1 MSEDI
6 SPSYVRQYNSDT
18 DLQAVIHI
26 FRQTCDDSL
35 KVEPIW
41 TTGSFI
47 WCRPYLVLS
56 PATCFVVDDGSGKA
70 VGYILGT
77 PDTAK
82 FCNDWKNR
90 YISYIEPE
98 LNSLPPIDA
107 RTEEDANGLAKRR
120 DVLTNLIR
128 NDIHKLEYGEYSEQL
143 RSFPGH
149 LHIDILPSHQRQ
161 GFGRKLIDVFKAAA
175 KAEGCPGAYLGM
187 VAGNDGA
194 ARFYEALGFERLPHV
209 LDEGVSGEKGR
220 TKKREDGGETIYF
233 VVEL

>member
-1 MSEDI
+1 MSKDI

-41 TTGSFI
+41 TTSSFI

-107 RTEEDANGLAKRR
+107 RTEEDASGLAKRR

-128 NDIHKLEYGEYSEQL
+128 NDIYKLEYGEYSEQL

-149 LHIDILPSHQRQ
+149 LHIDILPSHQRR
-161 GFGRKLIDVFKAAA
+161 GFGRKLIDAFKAAA
-175 KAEGCPGAYLGM
+175 KVEGCPGAYLGM
-187 VAGNDGA
+187 NAGNDGA
-194 ARFYEALGFERLPHV
+194 ARFYEALEFERLPHV

-220 TKKREDGGETIYF
+220 TEKGEDGGQTIYF
-233 VVEL
+233 VFEL